1 MLSQMT
7 RFHFFNVGYVYV
19 CIYIYTTVHIS
30 FIYLS
35 IDGCLGYF
43 LILAII
49 NNAVMYI
56 GVHISFQISVFLFLR
71 KIARSGIAGSY
82 GSSYFVKESPFK
94 FFKKF
99 YWLIVDLQ
107 CCISFR
113 STAKCISYTYTYSH
127 SVLYSSPI

>member
-7 RFHFFNVGYVYV
+7 RFHFFNVGYVYTY
-19 CIYIYTTVHIS
+19 IYIYTTVHIS

-71 KIARSGIAGSY
+71 KIARSGIAVSY

-94 FFKKF
+94 FFKKC
-99 YWLIVDLQ
+99 YWHIVDLQ

-113 STAKCISYTYTYSH
+113 STAKCISH
-127 SVLYSSPI
+127 SVSYSSPI